1 MRGSPSGNIKRQ
13 AFLSKAKLSYMPPAS
28 QSKQKQN
35 VLTERNND
43 KKKLAMYENTEVTLT
58 DNQHKQMFTIIN
70 KYEEVGKDDLYR
82 FLQKG

>member
-1 MRGSPSGNIKRQ
+1 MCGSPSGNIKRQ

-43 KKKLAMYENTEVTLT
+43 KKKLAMYENTEVTMT
-58 DNQHKQMFTIIN
+58 DEQHKQMSIIN

-82 FLQKG
+82 FLQKV